1 LEIDEFKACKISNA
15 KDITELFAKPFYFG
29 CEADDRLNAVAFDKR
44 LNHFDVELKAM
55 FGSDIGHW
63 DVPDM
68 TKCVP
73 DAYQMV
79 EKGLMSEDNFRD
91 FMLTN
96 PAEFFTRQ
104 NPDFFKGTILEGCD
118 I

>member
-1 LEIDEFKACKISNA
+1 MSVVLNYNGINQYTLMDTPWVPTSDFEIN
-15 KDITELFAKPFYFG
+15 
-29 CEADDRLNAVAFDKR
+29 LNAVAFDKR

-68 TKCVP
+68 TTCVP

-79 EKGLMSEDNFRD
+79 ENGLMNEENFRD

-96 PAEFFTRQ
+96 PAEFFTSQ
-104 NPDFFKGTILEGCD
+104 NPDFFKGTTLEGYK